1 MQWTLLIATYDIWW
15 LGAWDDFERFKG
27 VSSKFA
33 SLCYEQRGGQMLRTC
48 ATLRFSRF
56 PFKAIF
62 LMVIDQ
68 ADCLHIGVANRRTH
82 EFEAAFFEVFGEGIG
97 FGGAGGVV
105 G

>member
-1 MQWTLLIATYDIWW
+1 M
-15 LGAWDDFERFKG
+15 GAWDDFERFKG

-82 EFEAAFFEVFGEGIG
+82 EFEAPFFEVFGERVG
-97 FGGAGGVV
+97 FGGVRGVV